1 MLELK
6 RIEISDKS
14 WIKELLGYS
23 DFRGCE
29 YTFGNNF
36 TWRNAFDI
44 KAARF
49 KDFYIIESESGFF
62 FPAGRG
68 DVAEVV
74 DELKR
79 YCKSQNRS
87 LCFSSMNKASME
99 LLVQMYGDEISVDTN
114 RDYYDYIYE
123 TETLSSLAGK
133 KLHAKRNH
141 INRFKE
147 NNWSY
152 EEITPDNISECEALN
167 DKWCDENV
175 CINDFEKSE
184 EVCVVRCGLKHFF
197 ELDYVGGLIRVN
209 GEIQAFT
216 FGEPVNKD
224 TFVVHV
230 EKALTTYQGAYPMI
244 NCEFVKHACQ
254 GYKYVNREEDMGA
267 ENLRKAKLS
276 YYPAFME
283 EKFIVNFK

>member
-1 MLELK
+1 MLEFRKIELK
-6 RIEISDKS
+6 DKE
-14 WIKELLGYS
+14 WITELLSYS

-36 TWRNAFDI
+36 TWRNAYDI
-44 KAARF
+44 TIARF
-49 KDFYIIESESGFF
+49 KDFYLVKSGNDFF

-68 DVAEVV
+68 NIAEVIN
-74 DELKR
+74 ELRK
-79 YCKSQNRS
+79 YCSEHGCS
-87 LCFSSMNKASME
+87 LNFSSMNKLSME
-99 LLVQMYGDEISVDTN
+99 LLVEMFGDKVEVGTN

-123 TETLSSLAGK
+123 TEALTTLAGK
-133 KLHAKRNH
+133 KLHGKRNH

-152 EEITPDNISECEALN
+152 EAITPENIDECKALN
-167 DKWCDENV
+167 DKWCEEND
-175 CINDFEKSE
+175 CINNFEKTE
-184 EVCVVRCGLKHFF
+184 ESCVVRCGLKYFF
-197 ELDYVGGLIRVN
+197 ELGYVGGLIRVD
-209 GEIQAFT
+209 GKIQAFT

-230 EKALTTYQGAYPMI
+230 EKALTEFQGAYPMI
-244 NCEFVKHACQ
+244 NCEFVKHECHQ
-254 GYKYVNREEDMGA
+254 YRFINREEDTGA

-283 EKFIVNFK
+283 EKFSVKFK